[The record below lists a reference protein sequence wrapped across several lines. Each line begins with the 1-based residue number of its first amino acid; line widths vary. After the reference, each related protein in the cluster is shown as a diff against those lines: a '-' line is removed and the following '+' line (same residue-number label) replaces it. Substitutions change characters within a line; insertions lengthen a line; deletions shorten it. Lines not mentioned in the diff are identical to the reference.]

1 MRFAKTEGRMDLL
14 NSVLKRIF
22 SQNPELGKGVH
33 EAKILEL
40 WPKAMGE
47 PISRHARAVQ
57 IKGSTLFVSVE
68 HPVWR
73 QELHS
78 NKMLALKKLNR
89 MLREELGP
97 PPEGKDF
104 WIEDLYLQGAS
115 GTANGIN
122 PYSSKSRKGYT
133 KKQS

>member
-1 MRFAKTEGRMDLL
+1 MDLL

-22 SQNPELGKGVH
+22 ALNPELGKGVH

-57 IKGSTLFVSVE
+57 IKGSTLFIAVE
-68 HPVWR
+68 QPVWR

-78 NKMLALKKLNR
+78 NKMLALQKLNQL
-89 MLREELGP
+89 LREELGP
-97 PPEGKDF
+97 APGREAWVEELF
-104 WIEDLYLQGAS
+104 FQGPGAVS
-115 GTANGIN
+115 
-122 PYSSKSRKGYT
+122 PSFSRSKKAYT
-133 KKQS
+133 KK